1 MGCDP
6 GRRGRTRDRS
16 QGRPEVCIRGREGY
30 LAVRSRGRGAAPRR
44 LLDRA
49 AACPARTEIPDR
61 MGPHDQPDRPRAA
74 IGGLRTTAIRAAALV
89 PGPGRT
95 CEASR
100 PRRTRRPV
108 QVAGWANR
116 ARRHGGGRR
125 RGPPQSGAAAGIP
138 DPNRPD
144 EAGTPDRTHPHGAGT
159 PGQGRPRAAGTP
171 GQGRPRA
178 AGTPDRNRLGEV
190 GQRAWV
196 GWRSRGTPAH
206 REAAAAD
213 CPGWGPSRDASR
225 AGKRA
230 AALPLVP
237 GAPGIRRVPARF
249 PAARNLPV
257 LPRTPARGHR
267 GECRAGLPANTPSS
281 GSAPGLVPGEGVRQH
296 LARAAR
302 PRPRARRLR
311 PARGRAHRNPQ
322 PGGPPGSGTSPR
334 AQSAEMAGSCRA

>member
-1 MGCDP
+1 
-6 GRRGRTRDRS
+6 
-16 QGRPEVCIRGREGY
+16 
-30 LAVRSRGRGAAPRR
+30 
-44 LLDRA
+44 
-49 AACPARTEIPDR
+49 

-74 IGGLRTTAIRAAALV
+74 IGGLRTTAIRAAALF

-100 PRRTRRPV
+100 PRRTRRPD

-116 ARRHGGGRR
+116 ARRRGGGRR
-125 RGPPQSGAAAGIP
+125 RGPPQSGAAAGMPGQSRSYAAGKPARTQLRGAGTPGQSRPDEAGIP

-144 EAGTPDRTHPHGAGT
+144 EAGTPDRTHPHG
-159 PGQGRPRAAGTP
+159 AGTP

-213 CPGWGPSRDASR
+213 CPGWAPSRDASR

-249 PAARNLPV
+249 PAARNLAV
-257 LPRTPARGHR
+257 LRRTPARGHR

-311 PARGRAHRNPQ
+311 PARGRAHRNPR
-322 PGGPPGSGTSPR
+322 PGGPRGSGTSPR
-334 AQSAEMAGSCRA
+334 AQSAGTAGSCRA